1 MAKVH
6 ICSTLE
12 IPTYQKL
19 AAFARDRG
27 ILHPNG
33 EINTS
38 DAIRTVVDLAL
49 GESSDESNDGR
60 GKNDT
65 ETRP

>member
-1 MAKVH
+1 
-6 ICSTLE
+6 
-12 IPTYQKL
+12 L
-19 AAFARDRG
+19 ATFARERG

-49 GESSDESNDGR
+49 GDNGDEREGEGEDAI
-60 GKNDT
+60 